1 LALVYTIQHIAA
13 QNQSKRTSKF
23 FNNNPLQKKPFF
35 SPALQLKPADEKAEA
50 TPGVPEE
57 TTKYLEELNR
67 DFDEA
72 RKNLCE
78 LSRALFKQA
87 INTGSTINRD
97 TPMALDT
104 FSSVA
109 ANCSSLSG
117 YIKLKPKSITEPGI
131 YKTYEHN
138 YTDDYTGSKE
148 GRDRFDAN
156 AWHRAV
162 KQGTNA
168 GTREEIAGVGGF
180 YQRSNDTINLP
191 KDATLGSALHESM
204 HRMSG
209 NRFRSFTRKTDNPD
223 FLSEGATQFFTDKV
237 LMDIGLPKMSGH
249 KYGSN
254 VAAIE
259 NLVRKMNGNFDPLAR
274 LYFQDDMA
282 AFHEIL
288 FQLQLAPDMKT
299 MIANPGQKI
308 YDAVKTQ

>member
-1 LALVYTIQHIAA
+1 MVYFTQHIAA
-13 QNQSKRTSKF
+13 QNQLKRTNNF
-23 FNNNPLQKKPFF
+23 FYNNPVQAKPFF
-35 SPALQLKPADEKAEA
+35 SPVLQLKPDDKKAEA
-50 TPGVPEE
+50 TMPGLPEE

-78 LSRALFKQA
+78 LSRELFKQA
-87 INTGSTINRD
+87 INTNNKINRN
-97 TPMALDT
+97 TAMALDV
-104 FSSVA
+104 FSNVA

-117 YIKLKPKSITEPGI
+117 YIKLKPASIAGTGV

-138 YTDDYTGSKE
+138 YTDDYSGSKE

-156 AWHRAV
+156 AWHQAV
-162 KQGTNA
+162 KKGTNA
-168 GTREEIAGVGGF
+168 RTREEIAGVGGF
-180 YQRSNDTINLP
+180 YQRSDDTINLP
-191 KDATLGSALHESM
+191 EDATLGSALHESM

-209 NRFRSFTRKTDNPD
+209 SRFRSFTRKADNPD
-223 FLSEGATQFFTDKV
+223 FLSEGATQYFTDKV
-237 LMDIGLPKMSGH
+237 LTDIGLRKMSGH

-254 VAAIE
+254 VTAIE

-288 FQLQLAPDMKT
+288 FRLQLAPDLKT